1 MNNDPIVQEP
11 KRLPFSSKVLYA
23 VSVLA
28 ILIAAA
34 LIVFATIGFIRDN
47 QQQTAIDDQ
56 NRQTKELVE
65 QVKALA
71 EQNQKTTQQAANY
84 AYCNAVLLS
93 QYTRTLRAIT
103 IEDLNTCVLNSF
115 PESTV
120 TPPVS
125 NQQNNTNNSSSSNS
139 SSQGNTSTNTPAP
152 VTPSPVP
159 TTPTPT
165 PTPNQNSPTIGTT
178 PTGLLPGI
186 NVSLPC
192 VNALGLLQIGCK

>member
-23 VSVLA
+23 VSILA
-28 ILIAAA
+28 ILVAAA

-56 NRQTKELVE
+56 TKQTKQLVE

-71 EQNQKTTQQAANY
+71 EQNQKTSQQAANY

-93 QYTRTLRAIT
+93 QYTQTLRAIT

-115 PESTV
+115 PESKV
-120 TPPVS
+120 TSPTS
-125 NQQNNTNNSSSSNS
+125 QQNTGNNTPNSSSTNNQSVS
-139 SSQGNTSTNTPAP
+139 NTPAP
-152 VTPSPVP
+152 ASPAPAAVAPSP
-159 TTPTPT
+159 
-165 PTPNQNSPTIGTT
+165 NQSSPIIGTT
-178 PTGLLPGI
+178 PTNSLPGI
-186 NVSLPC
+186 NISLPC
-192 VNALGLLQIGCK
+192 VNTLGLLQIGCK